1 MPWLSELL
9 DWLGTR
15 NLTLLAD
22 SLISRDQANNAF
34 STVHQFVILA
44 FVCLFGAPAIFQCLL
59 VGCLPCWICC
69 LLPGWHDHTL
79 QHLGWAYA
87 AGSCSAGVL
96 VAVWSHYQ
104 PKEVCRERC
113 SIWITTFAAG
123 KCTLQPAHRWRS
135 KRGTSVFG
143 VSCLLWGG
151 LSQTSQAPLTHPE
164 RCLTSGPMG
173 GLVPDG
179 IWEGETPQPSFSLLS
194 CRPVLQ
200 TKA

>member
-22 SLISRDQANNAF
+22 SLISRDQAKNAF

-96 VAVWSHYQ
+96 VAGWGHYQ
-104 PKEVCRERC
+104 PKERGIVSGLPLLQQASAHYNLPTDEDQRGVHQFLGLAVYYGEVYPKHPFWVGPSDPPRKV
-113 SIWITTFAAG
+113 SHIWSNGRTGSRWHLRGWNTPTFF
-123 KCTLQPAHRWRS
+123 LP
-135 KRGTSVFG
+135 VI
-143 VSCLLWGG
+143 L
-151 LSQTSQAPLTHPE
+151 QTSA
-164 RCLTSGPMG
+164 SN
-173 GLVPDG
+173 
-179 IWEGETPQPSFSLLS
+179 
-194 CRPVLQ
+194 
-200 TKA
+200 